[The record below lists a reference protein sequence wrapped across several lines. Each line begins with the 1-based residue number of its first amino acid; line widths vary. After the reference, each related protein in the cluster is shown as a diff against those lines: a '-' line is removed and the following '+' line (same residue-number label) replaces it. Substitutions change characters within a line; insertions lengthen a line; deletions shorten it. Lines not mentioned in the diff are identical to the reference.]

1 MEINM
6 AEQKKTRT
14 ITVPKQK
21 GVVRDFISS
30 LKLILRLM
38 GDKRVS
44 PWVKLI
50 PIGAVAYWIWP
61 LDLIPGIPGLAAVD
75 DAAVLWLGS
84 TLFIELCPPDVVQ
97 EHKKQINS
105 NVQDASEE
113 IVDAES
119 TDVNNN

>member
-1 MEINM
+1 M

-14 ITVPKQK
+14 ITIPKQK

-61 LDLIPGIPGLAAVD
+61 LDLIPGIPGWAAVD